1 MDYDDV
7 CDMLMLDYDDVC
19 DMVMIRVW
27 SDNMCIRHSTIVMII
42 VIKEG
47 GRFIKYHQDEI

>member
-27 SDNMCIRHSTIVMII
+27 SDNMCDDDRD
-42 VIKEG
+42 KRREG
-47 GRFIKYHQDEI
+47 NFQYH